1 MEPAPSR
8 GLWSVVLVAS
18 ATGIALTTAQIL
30 ERISMLRTPGSS
42 LVCDIGPAV
51 SCTEVLGAWQ
61 SSVLG
66 PPNAWVGG
74 LMFAILGSGALA
86 AVTGSRLSRGFAL
99 TLWGLAA
106 FFLCFATWFMRETA
120 FDIGSLC
127 LWCVGITTAVVVICA
142 ALTRVARAAR
152 ALGDGRASRVLD
164 TLVRTRL
171 DLVLW
176 AGWWAVV
183 AGLVAVGLLA

>member
-8 GLWSVVLVAS
+8 GLWSIVLVAS

-42 LVCDIGPAV
+42 LVCDIGPTV

-74 LMFAILGSGALA
+74 LMFAILGSSALA

-106 FFLCFATWFMRETA
+106 FFLCFATWFMHATA

-127 LWCVGITTAVVVICA
+127 LWCVGITTAVVIICA
-142 ALTRVARAAR
+142 ALTRVAQAAR
-152 ALGDGRASRVLD
+152 ALGDGRAARALD
-164 TLVRTRL
+164 TIVRTRL
-171 DLVLW
+171 DLALW
-176 AGWWAVV
+176 AAWWFVV